1 MVDRRGQLRL
11 FGVPYWAILMGLT
24 AVAAVLIVALIL
36 HVPPRHAQIADWTPV
51 DELLDQARSDWKQL
65 FVVSSLLAVT
75 LAITVLI
82 VYSYIATRE
91 KLAEV
96 QIASKSIL
104 ESLAGGVL
112 TLDLEGRLTIVN
124 KAASQIL
131 EIREDPPFP
140 TLAALGQK
148 HPKLV
153 EVVRQALLDEVYAQD
168 WDWTFLNS
176 ANTLVHL
183 RANVS
188 PQTDDDGR
196 RVGIVVLI
204 KDVTNLVRMEQELRK
219 RERLAAAGSLA
230 AGIAHEI
237 RNPLGALELNLRL
250 LRDELRNPESSREEV
265 DGYFEVL
272 FAETR
277 RLNRI
282 TSNFLQLSRPAPLV
296 KTRLAVQKPVRQVVR
311 LLETEALEKNVRIE
325 VDLGGEEIPVLGE
338 ESKLEQVCLN
348 ILINAIQAMPQGGVA
363 RVTVRR
369 QSGED
374 GEWAEIVFTDS
385 GVGIPPENIP
395 RLFDPYFTTRSDGT
409 GLGLAIADRIVADH
423 GGAISVTSSP
433 GQGATLTVRLP
444 VAREEET
451 AGVSGESAWAARS
464 WS

>member
-1 MVDRRGQLRL
+1 M
-11 FGVPYWAILMGLT
+11 FGVPYWIILMALA
-24 AVAAVLIVALIL
+24 AVAAALIVALIL

-51 DELLDQARSDWKQL
+51 DELLDQARSDWRQL

-96 QIASKSIL
+96 QIASKAIL

-140 TLAALGQK
+140 PLAALGQK

-153 EVVRQALLDEVYAQD
+153 DVIRQALLDQVYAQD
-168 WDWTFLNS
+168 YDWTFLNS
-176 ANTLVHL
+176 AGTPVHL
-183 RANVS
+183 RANIS

-196 RVGIVVLI
+196 RLGIVVLI

-219 RERLAAAGSLA
+219 RDRLAAAGSLA

-237 RNPLGALELNLRL
+237 RNPLSAVELNLRL
-250 LRDELRNPESSREEV
+250 LRDELRDPACSPQEV
-265 DGYFEVL
+265 DGYFDVL

-282 TSNFLQLSRPAPLV
+282 TTNFLQLSRPAPLV
-296 KTRLAVQKPVRQVVR
+296 KSRLPIQKPVRQVAR
-311 LLETEALEKNVRIE
+311 LVETEALEKNVRIE
-325 VDLGGEEIPVLGE
+325 LDLGDREIFVLGE
-338 ESKLEQVCLN
+338 ETKLEQVCLN
-348 ILINAIQAMPQGGVA
+348 ILINAIQAMPRGGVA

-369 QSGED
+369 RSDDG
-374 GEWAEIVFTDS
+374 GEWAEVAFTDS

-395 RLFDPYFTTRSDGT
+395 RLFDPYFTTRPDGT

-423 GGAISVTSSP
+423 GGSISVASSP
-433 GQGATLTVRLP
+433 GRGATLTVRLP
-444 VAREEET
+444 VAPDEEA
-451 AGVSGESAWAARS
+451 AGTPAESACVARS